1 MGETEETVS
10 VNRRALSA
18 VLESVEA
25 AIDHVSEAQ
34 AKHDN
39 SVGRRSRK
47 NQYWGSVLDS
57 DLSILQKSAEVLRK
71 VLGLE

>member
-1 MGETEETVS
+1 MSETEESVS
-10 VNRRALSA
+10 INRRALSA

-34 AKHDN
+34 AKHDSN
-39 SVGRRSRK
+39 VGRRSRK

-57 DLSILQKSAEVLRK
+57 DLSILKASETVLRK